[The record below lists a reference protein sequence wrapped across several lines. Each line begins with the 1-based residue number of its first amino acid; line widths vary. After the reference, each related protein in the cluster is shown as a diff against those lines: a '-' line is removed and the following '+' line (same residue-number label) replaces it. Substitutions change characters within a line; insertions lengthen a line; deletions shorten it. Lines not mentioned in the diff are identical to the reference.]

1 MPYFGDRNEHAAFEN
16 DIDDLSVSSR
26 RLGDVDAIMDTLS
39 DDLDPY
45 GHDFADD
52 GSDDLEFYEDDD
64 WSDFETDYA
73 VDALEG
79 DDPYADIAI

>member
-1 MPYFGDRNEHAAFEN
+1 MPYFGDRNEHAAFE
-16 DIDDLSVSSR
+16 IDMDDMGVSSR
-26 RLGDVDAIMDTLS
+26 RLGDVDAIMDNLG
-39 DDLDPY
+39 DGLDPY
-45 GHDFADD
+45 GHDFGDD
-52 GSDDLEFYEDDD
+52 GSDDFELYEDDD